1 MNVRRLSQVKLAAL
15 SLISVA
21 YLEAANPPHDILVK
35 QGEPVVYPISR
46 QRPIFTESG
55 RGTG

>member
-1 MNVRRLSQVKLAAL
+1 RRLSQVKLEAAL

-21 YLEAANPPHDILVK
+21 CLEGANPPHDILFK
-35 QGEPVVYPISR
+35 QGEPVVYPVSR

-55 RGTG
+55 QSTE